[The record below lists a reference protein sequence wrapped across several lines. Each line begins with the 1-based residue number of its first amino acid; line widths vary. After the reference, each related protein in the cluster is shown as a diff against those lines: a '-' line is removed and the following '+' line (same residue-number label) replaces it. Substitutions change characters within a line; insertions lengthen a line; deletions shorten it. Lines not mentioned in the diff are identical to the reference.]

1 MGAWLEAL
9 RAEVTGVRWLPAWAS
24 LQVAAALAAFVWF
37 VWRTRRP
44 DPRLSGDP
52 ARLRLCLAVAY
63 IGAAAGAALLGVL
76 LRIPAWVRS
85 GFVFA
90 ELFRGG
96 ILAYGA
102 LAGLVGT
109 YAALARL
116 RRLPVLASLDILAPC
131 LGALVLVARVGCFF
145 GGCDFGSAT
154 SVPWGVR
161 FPPGSP
167 AFRQHLEGGLIL
179 PSDRASLAVHPAQ
192 LYEAALG
199 IAMAAAALV
208 IERRR
213 VAASKESG
221 GTGATTTPPGSAF
234 AAVAI
239 TYAVGRFL
247 IEFVR
252 GDAPKGASGLLT
264 PSQWL
269 SALAIAAAAAI
280 ALLSISRRTAP
291 RAAR

>member
-37 VWRTRRP
+37 WRRTRRP
-44 DPRLSGDP
+44 DPRLPESP
-52 ARLRLCLAVAY
+52 ARLRLCLLLAY
-63 IGAAAGAALLGVL
+63 IGAAAGAALLGILV
-76 LRIPAWVRS
+76 RIPAFIRS

-116 RRLPVLASLDILAPC
+116 RRLPVLVSLDILAPC
-131 LGALVLVARVGCFF
+131 LGALVLVARIGCFF

-167 AFRQHLEGGLIL
+167 AFRRHLEGGLIL

-199 IAMAAAALV
+199 IAMAAVALL
-208 IERRR
+208 IERRS
-213 VAASKESG
+213 AAANK
-221 GTGATTTPPGSAF
+221 TKPLPPGSAF
-234 AAVAI
+234 AAAAI

-252 GDAPKGASGLLT
+252 GDAPKGASGPLT

-269 SALAIAAAAAI
+269 SALALAAAAAI
-280 ALLSISRRTAP
+280 AIIRSLPL
-291 RAAR
+291 RARGW